1 MKKVLSLVLS
11 LVMLLGLV
19 VPVSAEDTY
28 PGSGNLAGKTAAFTI
43 EADETTLYDNGG
55 EQIVKFH
62 IYAESVDNV
71 PIRAFQFTL
80 VPSANLTLA
89 TELAADS
96 SFSYGYMN
104 TDTLIRSASNPNGMY
119 GQFAYTPKT
128 GFFGAA
134 ATDEGKGITTK
145 TEVMTIMGKVNGV
158 GDYTLSMSGVVA
170 GNGDA
175 PNNIADKFNCTAA
188 GATVTVKPGSE
199 QPQPNLSLTLS
210 KSNVNVG
217 DTFTATLSNKGMT
230 VSSFIAQLEFDKEML
245 AVTKIEQ
252 LGGFA
257 KLAAGATIDPVLSTP
272 DEANDR
278 SLVGVGFVRG
288 SDKTHEAGK
297 FLQVTFQAKAA
308 GNTAIS
314 LYEDSVGTNG
324 YRGDAKS
331 GTVTVSAAAHVH
343 SLVATPAVA
352 ATETAPGN
360 SAYWTC
366 SGCGKYFS
374 DAEGKNEVVKDSWV
388 IPATGTKGTVY
399 LLPSAKSVCPG
410 QMFTVKVM
418 ARDLPGV
425 AGFAIRIA
433 FDNTRLEAV
442 KNGRSWTKY
451 DENVSILKS
460 NVTVYVDESAYNVSY
475 SHAEN
480 GYEDSGELFEI
491 KFKVKE
497 DAPVGDAILT
507 MDTATVGDEG
517 EKNVWTNAELQAY
530 NPAYQ
535 NTSVA
540 TGHSYGEDW
549 KSDASGHWHICS
561 NCEQQ
566 QPDSAAKHT
575 LKTKNDGD
583 THSVVCTTCGYTVET
598 AVHSSSKGWQKNGTA
613 HWKVCDACGAEF
625 ARSAHKATG
634 GHVATC
640 VAAAIC
646 DDCGLTFGVVDTEN
660 HQWSDGIVTP
670 STSAVRG
677 KIRFTCQ
684 RDESHTKMENAPAYD
699 ANALRIEFSTVER
712 IYAGRVAT
720 VDVSLKN
727 NRGVAGMALHFAYDD
742 TYMTLIDIQEV
753 GGMTGWILNKDAAMV
768 SYANA
773 ADFTEDGAIL
783 RLTFKVADN
792 APAGAIRVS
801 VEYQEQG
808 VSNAARK
815 EVDCMQSVGYVKV
828 IDWLAGDV
836 NGDYSVNTIDTVT
849 LLQYFAKVPS
859 VTIDRTAADV
869 NGDGVVNTIDSVTLL
884 QYFAKVPGV
893 ELIYKKGAQR

>member
-11 LVMLLGLV
+11 LVMLLSLV

-28 PGSGNLAGKTAAFTI
+28 PGSGDLAGKTAAFTI
-43 EADETTLYDNGG
+43 EADDTTLYDNGG

-62 IYAESVDNV
+62 IYVESKDNV

-80 VPSANLTLA
+80 KPSANLTLA
-89 TELAADS
+89 TELAENS

-104 TDTLIRSASNPNGMY
+104 TDTLIKSTTNVDGMY
-119 GQFAYTPKT
+119 SRFEYTPDSR
-128 GFFGAA
+128 FFGAA
-134 ATDEGKGITTK
+134 GTDEGKGITEK
-145 TEVMTIMGKVNGV
+145 TEIMTIMGKVNGV

-170 GNGDA
+170 GNGNA
-175 PNNIADKFNCTAA
+175 LNNIADKFNCTVA
-188 GATVTVKPGSE
+188 GATVTVKPESE
-199 QPQPNLSLTLS
+199 QPQPNLSLALS
-210 KSNVNVG
+210 TDKVKVG
-217 DTFTATLSNKGMT
+217 DTFTATLSNKGMNII
-230 VSSFIAQLEFDKEML
+230 SIIAQMRFNKDVLEVVSITENEGYTTL
-245 AVTKIEQ
+245 AS
-252 LGGFA
+252 G
-257 KLAAGATIDPVLSTP
+257 AAVKVRPTV
-272 DEANDR
+272 DEANTNGV
-278 SLVGVGFVRG
+278 VGMSIANTAESWYPAKDIV
-288 SDKTHEAGK
+288 T
-297 FLQVTFQAKAA
+297 VTFKAKAA
-308 GNTAIS
+308 GEGWFE
-314 LYEDSVGTNG
+314 LYESTDGTDG
-324 YRGDAKS
+324 CESDIS
-331 GTVTVSAAAHVH
+331 GGAVTVSAAAHVH

-451 DENVSILKS
+451 DENVSILKN

-480 GYEDSGELFEI
+480 GYENSGELFEI

-540 TGHSYGEDW
+540 TGHSYSEDW

-684 RDESHTKMENAPAYD
+684 RDESHTKIENAPAYD

-849 LLQYFAKVPS
+849 LLQYFAKVPG

-893 ELIYKKGAQR
+893 ELIYKKGA